1 MKNLQKKLPLFYHPP
16 EQGRID
22 NLHGTNSK
30 LSSCLYSEI
39 VGEGQDPPL
48 QLRNCK
54 WPDKPEINYVFSAQT
69 NVFNHEYTICKI
81 AKLGI
86 EIFVTFVY
94 NVLIAVLKLP
104 VFDSPQL
111 TRT

>member
-1 MKNLQKKLPLFYHPP
+1 M
-16 EQGRID
+16 RID

-39 VGEGQDPPL
+39 VGEGLDPPAKNADGISREGKDPPL

-54 WPDKPEINYVFSAQT
+54 WLDKPEIDYVFSAQT

-86 EIFVTFVY
+86 EIFITFVY